1 VESQF
6 IESAY
11 EPFVAALRDGH
22 FVAPTEGWSAAEVA
36 AHVALNNDLIATVA
50 ESIVAGDQPSYDNSA
65 ATDIEQLRAYAARFG
80 GLASL
85 ATAVEQS
92 ARRLAAA
99 AQALDEISWTR
110 ELRVRI
116 VDNGDVVRDGPLAI
130 GEFIKGNA
138 SFHLNIHL
146 EQLISLQS

>member
-1 VESQF
+1 MEGQF

-11 EPFVAALRDGH
+11 GPFVAALRDGH
-22 FVAPTEGWSAAEVA
+22 FVTPSEGWSAEEVA
-36 AHVALNNDLIATVA
+36 AHVAINNDLIATVA
-50 ESIVAGDQPSYDNSA
+50 ESIAAGGQPSYDNSA
-65 ATDIEQLRAYAARFG
+65 AVDIAQLRAYVTRFG
-80 GLASL
+80 DTESL

-99 AQALDEISWTR
+99 AQALDEVSSAR
-110 ELRVRI
+110 ELQVRI
-116 VDNGDVVRDGPLAI
+116 VDNGDVVRDSPVAI

-146 EQLISLQS
+146 EQLTSLQS